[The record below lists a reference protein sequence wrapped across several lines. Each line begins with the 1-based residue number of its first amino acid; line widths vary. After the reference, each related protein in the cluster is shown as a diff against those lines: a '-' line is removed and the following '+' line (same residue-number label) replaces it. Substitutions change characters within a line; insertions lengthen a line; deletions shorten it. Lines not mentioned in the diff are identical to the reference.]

1 MERSTGLFLLV
12 CAAAPALVSAAPATN
27 GSPAPLVSKYCAG
40 CHNEKVKTA
49 GIALETASAA
59 PVASDAGVWEK
70 VLRKVRTGEM
80 PPSGLPRPGE
90 DESRAFTRAL
100 ETELDKAAA
109 AHPNPGRPAIHRLN
123 RAEYNNAVRD
133 LLGLDLN
140 LAADFPPDDAGYG
153 FDNIADV
160 LSVSPMLT
168 EKYLAAAGKI
178 SRLAVGAVKISP
190 AIDQV
195 DVDRRIKQTD
205 RVSDELP
212 FGSRGGTVIQRYFPL
227 DAEYTIRVRIRGG
240 AVPAKLDIRVD
251 GRRVQLVDVK
261 IGTREEDEE
270 SRRYEVRTPIKAG
283 ARVVAATFLK
293 ESGMQESV

>member
-1 MERSTGLFLLV
+1 MEQSTGLVLFV
-12 CAAAPALVSAAPATN
+12 CLAAPSLLSAAPATDG
-27 GSPAPLVSKYCAG
+27 GSSPLISKYCVG

-49 GIALETASAA
+49 GIALEIAAAA
-59 PVASDAGVWEK
+59 PVAGDAGVWEK
-70 VLRKVRTGEM
+70 VLRKIRTGEM
-80 PPSGLPRPGE
+80 PPRGLPRPAE

-100 ETELDKAAA
+100 ESELDKAAA

-190 AIDQV
+190 SIDQV
-195 DVDRRIKQTD
+195 DVDRRIKQTE
-205 RVSDELP
+205 RVSDDLP
-212 FGSRGGTVIQRYFPL
+212 FGSRGGTVVERYFPV
-227 DAEYTIRVRIRGG
+227 DAEYAIRVRIRGAATG
-240 AVPAKLDIRVD
+240 TAKLDIRVD
-251 GRRVQLVDVK
+251 GRR
-261 IGTREEDEE
+261 
-270 SRRYEVRTPIKAG
+270 
-283 ARVVAATFLK
+283 
-293 ESGMQESV
+293 